1 MDFAYVL
8 WISLIIFFILTEVI
22 ANNLVGIW
30 FTIGAIVAIFLAALG
45 FNIIIQASAFLLIS
59 IILLFSTRK
68 IVSKIKTPVE
78 FKTNTDAII
87 GSEAKVLV
95 KIEPFKVGVVKVG
108 ALEWSSISE
117 SNTTYEVD
125 EIVKVIDVKGVKAI
139 VK

>member
-1 MDFAYVL
+1 MDFVYAL

-45 FNIIIQASAFLLIS
+45 ANIIIQASAFLLIS

-78 FKTNTDAII
+78 YKTNTDAVI
-87 GSEAKVLV
+87 GSEGKVLV
-95 KIEPFKVGVVKVG
+95 KIEPFKVGVIKVG
-108 ALEWSSISE
+108 SLEWSSISE
-117 SNTTYEVD
+117 SNTTYDVD
-125 EIVKVIDVKGVKAI
+125 EIVKVIEVKGVKAI